1 MADQSERLYQ
11 RLVEDIEGQILSGQ
25 LQLGDK
31 LPSERELAESFS
43 VSRTAVREAVRAL
56 AEKGLVQSHAGRGT
70 YVTDGASRAMR
81 GSLGLLA
88 RISSESAGDD
98 ADGIKSVIEL
108 REALEP
114 QVAAHAARRAS
125 RDDVLALQQA
135 VNDMETSIEMRR
147 LDRYAQ
153 GDIHFHIVLAESTH
167 NRLFPALMESLVHL
181 LQEQIALCTYV
192 PGEVQIAQEEH
203 RRILQAVM
211 LHDEQAAKQAMK
223 RHLLHIRHVAHAPIA
238 ALRQA

>member
-1 MADQSERLYQ
+1 MASHFERLYQ
-11 RLVEDIEGQILSGQ
+11 RLVEDIEGRILTGQ

-31 LPSERELAESFS
+31 LPSERALAESFS

-56 AEKGLVQSHAGRGT
+56 SEKGLVQSYAGRGT
-70 YVTDGASRAMR
+70 FVTNGTSRAMR

-88 RISSESAGDD
+88 RISPESDD
-98 ADGIKSVIEL
+98 DGIKSVIEL

-114 QVAAHAARRAS
+114 QVAAHAARRAT
-125 RDDVLALQQA
+125 REDTLALQQA
-135 VNDMETSIEMRR
+135 VSDMDAAIETRR

-153 GDIHFHIVLAESTH
+153 GDIEFHIVLAESTH

-203 RRILQAVM
+203 RRILHAVM

-223 RHLLHIRHVAHAPIA
+223 RHLLHIRNVAHAPIA
-238 ALRQA
+238 ALRAA